1 MLRKR
6 TPGRAK
12 KNNNCMITKHPLVAM
27 SQVLTK
33 EECRSMAS
41 RVHWYRREG
50 KCNAFA
56 AMKEESWVME
66 LVSYTLEPAISV
78 GS

>member
-1 MLRKR
+1 
-6 TPGRAK
+6 
-12 KNNNCMITKHPLVAM
+12 MIRKHPLGDM

-33 EECRSMAS
+33 EECCSMAS
-41 RVHWYRREG
+41 RYHWYRREDI
-50 KCNAFA
+50 CDAFTEV
-56 AMKEESWVME
+56 KEESWVME